1 VALLVGQ
8 RALAVA
14 PAGQQLRVLVVA
26 LAAAVA
32 LVVTLGMADE
42 GLGITLVII
51 QA

>member
-14 PAGQQLRVLVVA
+14 PAGQQFSVLAVA
-26 LAAAVA
+26 LAAALA
-32 LVVTLGMADE
+32 LVVTLGVADE
-42 GLGITLVII
+42 GLGITLVVI